1 MRERFDWSQNIST
14 ACFQAVAEAD
24 DDDDDDGGGGA
35 GSLHLFPP
43 WLLSVSSSFRLINLF
58 R

>member
-24 DDDDDDGGGGA
+24 DDDDDDGGGA